1 MKRTHLTRRDLMKY
15 AGLGAVASSG
25 FTLPALSKPRD
36 IRPNILLILC
46 DDMGYSDIGCF
57 GGEIRTPNLDRLAAG
72 GVRFTQFYNTAR
84 CCPTRASL
92 MTGLYPH
99 ECGLGHMTGRDQ
111 GTGYRG
117 FINDS
122 SVTIAEV
129 LAAAGYRTMMTGK
142 WHAGTTKGHWPEDR
156 GFQRFHGIHN
166 WVDSY
171 WKVLRGCEVYED
183 GKVVTPA
190 TADPPNVLQRGRE
203 WYSTEVFTDHA
214 IRFIDE
220 AVWAGTPFFQYVAYN
235 APHWPLEAPDED
247 IAKYRGT
254 YTSGWRELRRQR
266 YRRMI
271 EMGILKKAWPLSEDD
286 APKWESLPGTDR
298 DELDFR
304 RSIYAAQ
311 IDRMDRNIARL
322 VRRLKDRGVY
332 ENTLILFLSDNG
344 CSAEPEDE
352 MFGYKFATNRIANFA
367 AWRKESGRSASQGRA
382 WANAS
387 NTPFRLFKKWSHEGG
402 VSTPLIAHWP
412 AGIRRPGRMDH
423 QPGHV
428 VDILATCV
436 DVAGATYPKAHKGKT
451 IKPARGIS
459 LLPTLQ
465 DRDRPPHDAIY
476 WEHQNSAAIRMGT
489 WKLVCENVPAGR
501 PWELYDMAADRT
513 ETNDLAAKHAD
524 RVATMKEAWLA
535 WARETNVLPFPAQRA
550 KGKRK

>member
-1 MKRTHLTRRDLMKY
+1 MRRTHLTRRDLMKV
-15 AGLGAVASSG
+15 AGIGAIGGSISTGTA
-25 FTLPALSKPRD
+25 KHRD
-36 IRPNILLILC
+36 DRPNILLILC

-99 ECGLGHMTGRDQ
+99 ECGVGHMTGRDR
-111 GTGYRG
+111 GAGYRG

-142 WHAGTTKGHWPEDR
+142 WHAGTTKDHWPEDR
-156 GFQRFHGIHN
+156 GFHRFHGIHN

-190 TADPPNVLQRGRE
+190 TSDPPNFIHRGRE

-220 AVWAGTPFFQYVAYN
+220 AVWTGEPFFQYVAYN

-247 IAKYRGT
+247 IAKYRGK
-254 YTSGWRELRRQR
+254 YTSGWRELRRRR

-271 EMGILKKAWPLSEDD
+271 EMGILQKSWALSEDD
-286 APKWESLPGTDR
+286 APKWESLSDADR

-311 IDRMDRNIARL
+311 IDRMDRNIGRL

-344 CSAEPEDE
+344 CSAEPEGE
-352 MFGYKFATNRIANFA
+352 MFGYKFAKNRVANFA
-367 AWRKESGRSASQGRA
+367 TWRKESGRSASQGRA

-412 AGIRRPGRMDH
+412 AGIQRPGRLDH

-436 DVAGATYPKAHKGKT
+436 DLAGATYPKTHKGKA
-451 IKPARGIS
+451 IKPPRGIS

-465 DRDRPPHDAIY
+465 GRDRQPHDAIY
-476 WEHQNSAAIRMGT
+476 WEHQNSAAIRMGK

-501 PWELYDMAADRT
+501 PWELYDMDADRT
-513 ETNDLAAKHAD
+513 ETRDLAMKHPD
-524 RVATMKEAWLA
+524 RVAAMKKAWLA
-535 WARETNVLPFPAQRA
+535 WARDTNVLPFPAQRT
-550 KGKRK
+550 KRKQR